1 MACHKDPRVRQCFL
15 RTVKEIASSIANT
28 TEAETRIIQDPDV
41 GVRRE
46 ALLWLRDADAHEAES
61 LILSLAEKYDGKDRF
76 YLEAIGIAVGHHD
89 QKRREII
96 LADFEKHFPEWN
108 EKVANLIWELRPP
121 TVMPKLGKRL
131 ADTSLPL
138 EQRLQIVDILAGTPD
153 TSGGQA
159 LIKTLSLEMPSEVRD
174 RILAKL
180 MQFLPGKWRALRQS
194 KETGEAIDALMAKPE
209 LRLPGLALLGA
220 AGREDAIGRIVVIAR
235 DDKEPMAFRSAA
247 MHALG
252 AMTGPAA
259 TKALESL
266 SAVQPITLRV
276 HLAKALGEQLDIYAP
291 GNRPAMKALERL
303 VLAKDQE
310 VTVRQAAVEALT
322 STYNGT
328 GWLIEVS
335 ERKGLPDDLRADA
348 GRLLRNSPF
357 GDQRQR
363 ARAVFPVAKLDLK
376 KLPEISHLARRRG
389 DAAHGKQLLAASLKA
404 DTQCLKCHTIR
415 GVGGQIGPDLSVI
428 GQKAS
433 RENLF
438 ESILYPSKAIADQ
451 FVTWNVVTKDG
462 KSISGLIVEETPDHV
477 TLRDANGRDS
487 KVSKKDIEAREKDPK
502 SLMPDNLLAYMSED
516 ELVDLVEYLFN
527 LKVPALTMDY
537 WHIIGPFDNGANDEG
552 LDHTYPP
559 EKGIDLKAEYRGKLG
574 TVGWK
579 SVKPDGTGYVDL
591 AAHYGKDSDNI
602 VSYLYREIE
611 SPVDQEATVLI
622 GTDDAARLWIN
633 ERQVFEERRHD
644 AAVPEKHAVKMKLK
658 KGRNRLLLK
667 INNGDGP
674 HGFYFTILADKELK
688 RVENR

>member
-1 MACHKDPRVRQCFL
+1 
-15 RTVKEIASSIANT
+15 
-28 TEAETRIIQDPDV
+28 
-41 GVRRE
+41 
-46 ALLWLRDADAHEAES
+46 
-61 LILSLAEKYDGKDRF
+61 
-76 YLEAIGIAVGHHD
+76 
-89 QKRREII
+89 
-96 LADFEKHFPEWN
+96 
-108 EKVANLIWELRPP
+108 
-121 TVMPKLGKRL
+121 
-131 ADTSLPL
+131 
-138 EQRLQIVDILAGTPD
+138 
-153 TSGGQA
+153 
-159 LIKTLSLEMPSEVRD
+159 
-174 RILAKL
+174 
-180 MQFLPGKWRALRQS
+180 
-194 KETGEAIDALMAKPE
+194 
-209 LRLPGLALLGA
+209 
-220 AGREDAIGRIVVIAR
+220 
-235 DDKEPMAFRSAA
+235 
-247 MHALG
+247 
-252 AMTGPAA
+252 
-259 TKALESL
+259 
-266 SAVQPITLRV
+266 
-276 HLAKALGEQLDIYAP
+276 
-291 GNRPAMKALERL
+291 
-303 VLAKDQE
+303 
-310 VTVRQAAVEALT
+310 
-322 STYNGT
+322 
-328 GWLIEVS
+328 
-335 ERKGLPDDLRADA
+335 LPDDLRADA

-376 KLPEISHLARRRG
+376 KLPEISQLARRRG

-404 DTQCLKCHTIR
+404 DTQCLKCHTVR

-502 SLMPDNLLAYMSED
+502 SLMPDNLLAFITED
-516 ELVDLVEYLFN
+516 ELVDLVEYLFS

-552 LDHTYPP
+552 LDQTYPP

-574 TVGWK
+574 PVGWK

-591 AAHYGKDSDNI
+591 AGHYGKDSGNI

-611 SPVDQEATVLI
+611 SPVDQGATVLI
-622 GTDDAARLWIN
+622 GTDDAAKLWIN

-658 KGRNRLLLK
+658 KGRNHLLLK